1 MNPITL
7 RLSAIIEGFWV
18 LCVCLYEIVRWL
30 TVPMWG
36 VVAMLFPL
44 STHIYYYASE
54 ARGYGL
60 EMGFAAMA
68 VLAWIMATEPRRRAI
83 FLPLLA
89 GALLAWSRAT
99 TTRC

>member
-1 MNPITL
+1 
-7 RLSAIIEGFWV
+7 
-18 LCVCLYEIVRWL
+18 
-30 TVPMWG
+30 MWG

-60 EMGFAAMA
+60 VMGFTAMA
-68 VLAWIMATEPRRRAI
+68 VLTWLMATEPRRRAV

-89 GALLAWSRAT
+89 VSLAGGS
-99 TTRC
+99 